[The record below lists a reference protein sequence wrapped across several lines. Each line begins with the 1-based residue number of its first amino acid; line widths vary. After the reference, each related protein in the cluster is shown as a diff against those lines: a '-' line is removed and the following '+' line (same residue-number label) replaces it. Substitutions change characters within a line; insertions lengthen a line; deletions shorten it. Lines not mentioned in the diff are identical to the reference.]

1 MAKVLCS
8 KMYEQYFER
17 RSIKKMKSVKVSII
31 VPAYN
36 VEKYLDET
44 MESIINQDFSG
55 YEVIL
60 INDGSKDNTQKIID
74 KYKRQYPEMIH
85 AYTQENC
92 GQSAT
97 RNRALEYVDGEYI
110 AFVDADDILCPDY
123 LKTLYGACEKQN

>member
-8 KMYEQYFER
+8 KMYEQYFGR

-60 INDGSKDNTQKIID
+60 IIRK
-74 KYKRQYPEMIH
+74 
-85 AYTQENC
+85 
-92 GQSAT
+92 
-97 RNRALEYVDGEYI
+97 
-110 AFVDADDILCPDY
+110 
-123 LKTLYGACEKQN
+123 